1 MGTQA
6 KVAIAERGV
15 VKAQEM
21 SNVEKAILERRSV
34 RQYQKTDVPDA
45 FIEKLL
51 SAALWAPSGM

>member
-1 MGTQA
+1 
-6 KVAIAERGV
+6 
-15 VKAQEM
+15 M

-45 FIEKLL
+45 VIEKLL